1 MAFRYFNTSDISA
14 YRTAMQ
20 VANEQALFESHNI
33 SKKSASYSTKKSVF
47 LSHSSSDKAALPAV
61 ILFLESFGVNVYIDK
76 TDQSLP
82 QQTSPETG
90 AKLKERI
97 HQCDK
102 FIVLVSENSKDSR
115 WIPWELGIADESKT
129 ISNVALLPKVNHS
142 EKPDWVQ
149 QEYMGLYHRITH
161 GGLEGYSQSV
171 WMVYDQSKNQAV
183 ELKKWLNQ

>member
-14 YRTAMQ
+14 YRTTMQ
-20 VANEQALFESHNI
+20 VANEQALFESHDI

-47 LSHSSSDKAALPAV
+47 LSHSSADKAALPAV
-61 ILFLESFGVNVYIDK
+61 IQLLESLGVNVYIDK
-76 TDQSLP
+76 TDKSLP

-102 FIVLVSENSKDSR
+102 FIVLVSEHSKDSR

-129 ISNVALLPKVNHS
+129 IRNVALLPKVNDS
-142 EKPDWVQ
+142 EMPDWVE
-149 QEYMGLYHRITH
+149 QEYMGLYHRIAFS
-161 GGLEGYSQSV
+161 GGDENV
-171 WMVYDQSKNQAV
+171 WLVWDQSEYSAMYFDRW
-183 ELKKWLNQ
+183 LKR